1 MRSPPP
7 LSRPLPRSSPS
18 ISTSLKGHVR
28 RKVISGLLLWAIAVL
43 YHLLPGVMKSWTVTR
58 TILFGTF
65 VGQDLTPAFARGSD
79 RARGGKGG
87 RAREGEEC
95 VGLRALGNAGIPWGE
110 RIFEKLD

>member
-1 MRSPPP
+1 MRCPPP

-18 ISTSLKGHVR
+18 ISASLKGHVR
-28 RKVISGLLLWAIAVL
+28 RKVISGLILWAIAVL

-79 RARGGKGG
+79 RARGGRGEG
-87 RAREGEEC
+87 RGRGRNVSGCELSGTLEFRGVNEF
-95 VGLRALGNAGIPWGE
+95 L
-110 RIFEKLD
+110 KS